1 MLASCTKQTDL
12 ICTDRRKKKFN
23 KLLTRKQ
30 KSVKLDLSSR
40 DKDSR
45 TKHLENF
52 QKTFQ
57 KGLDNQVTVCY
68 NVDSQRQQNYSQKKG
83 VFKMTQKE
91 KAALLRQYH
100 AAKIA
105 ADKAKAIGKEIKNA
119 MAEEGEKRW
128 EVGGFIASVSTYESK
143 SFDADAFKRDYP
155 DLYEQYMVK
164 KPQTRLN
171 FK

>member
-1 MLASCTKQTDL
+1 M
-12 ICTDRRKKKFN
+12 
-23 KLLTRKQ
+23 KQ
-30 KSVKLDLSSR
+30 KNVKLDLSSR

-68 NVDSQRQQNYSQKKG
+68 NVDSQRQQNHSQKKG

-91 KAALLRQYH
+91 KAALLKAYH
-100 AAKIA
+100 AAKVA
-105 ADKAKAIGKEIKNA
+105 ADKAKAIADQIK
-119 MAEEGEKRW
+119 AEMEQEGVDKW
-128 EVGGFIASVSTYESK
+128 EAGGFIASVTTYTTK
-143 SFDADAFKRDYP
+143 SLDTKALKADHAA
-155 DLYEQYMVK
+155 LCEQYMVSK
-164 KPQTRLN
+164 AQTRLN